1 MKLPENSIS
10 IQQVRTASKSTPL
23 KIGTSF
29 CEETNRSIEFFLVD
43 NKVKNKPIFTL
54 MAHGFIDGTYLKT
67 SELASCKQH
76 KAGVLAYFDEEL
88 ASFSFASIFE
98 VINKY
103 GDVRGDK

>member
-1 MKLPENSIS
+1 MKLPENSLS
-10 IQQVRTASKSTPL
+10 IQEIRTASTSTPL

-54 MAHGFIDGTYLKT
+54 MAHGFIDGTYFKT
-67 SELASCKQH
+67 SSITSCKQH
-76 KAGVLAYFDEEL
+76 KAGVLKSFDEEL
-88 ASFSFASIFE
+88 ACFSFASVFE

-103 GDVRGDK
+103 GHVRGDR